1 MYIVEEYAFGKALN
15 EQIKPLDNVK
25 LYPSILWTEQY
36 KNDYVWFV
44 YKRPINKYLAFIF
57 SHRQN

>member
-36 KNDYVWFV
+36 KNDYV
-44 YKRPINKYLAFIF
+44 
-57 SHRQN
+57 